1 MASIHIISNFIC
13 DSMTCH
19 VLWRNISNGRIRWNY
34 HCISWFKHSLIHSN
48 QRSPQGQ
55 VFTEVYQCFSYCKF
69 SIIHGSIQKRTE
81 ARDLKTSWKMARFKG
96 QNKFIF
102 KQFIQDFQYLYTQS
116 ISTKNYIYI
125 IGVLCVSSVI
135 KIEDLS
141 LEYDCILELGWF
153 SARLVT

>member
-1 MASIHIISNFIC
+1 
-13 DSMTCH
+13 
-19 VLWRNISNGRIRWNY
+19 
-34 HCISWFKHSLIHSN
+34 
-48 QRSPQGQ
+48 
-55 VFTEVYQCFSYCKF
+55 
-69 SIIHGSIQKRTE
+69 
-81 ARDLKTSWKMARFKG
+81 MARFKG

-141 LEYDCILELGWF
+141 LEYDCILELG
-153 SARLVT
+153 